1 MTTTTMATT
10 MPNDGNTLEA
20 GLMKAEGEM
29 ARPTLFLTLLSRRT
43 KYIVGACLVAFL
55 VLLIG
60 TTSLVRSSIIRRH
73 QRSVSCGETF
83 HTVSVSHNYGENYGD
98 SYSVRSLSC
107 TRGSDVTILMVDD
120 LWGMDIGHSGGST
133 TRSGPDGNG
142 LVGYGLYTYP
152 DGNVAYHYT
161 YTIGD
166 GYGGGNDGTIHVA
179 FSNGITYDIAQDTI
193 LLITSQSNENEG
205 DAVQVQQ
212 VNVDLSSALRSGNN
226 LQTLVDDNYDVS
238 SFIAQSMANY
248 VEKKQ
253 QEQEEDNGNN

>member
-1 MTTTTMATT
+1 MTT
-10 MPNDGNTLEA
+10 PNDTSNTLED

-43 KYIVGACLVAFL
+43 KYIVAVCIAAFL
-55 VLLIG
+55 VLIFG
-60 TTSLVRSSIIRRH
+60 TTSLVRSSNRRH
-73 QRSVSCGETF
+73 RSVSCGETF

-133 TRSGPDGNG
+133 TRSGPEGSG
-142 LVGYGLYTYP
+142 LVGYGLFTYP

-166 GYGGGNDGTIHVA
+166 GYGATNDGTIHVA
-179 FSNGITYDIAQDTI
+179 FSNGITYDIAQDTV

-205 DAVQVQQ
+205 DMVQVEQ
-212 VNVDLSSALRSGNN
+212 VNVDLSSALRGDN
-226 LQTLVDDNYDVS
+226 LQTLVDDNDSVS
-238 SFIAQSMANY
+238 AFIAQSMANY

-253 QEQEEDNGNN
+253 QEQEDNGN